1 MPTFEASASELM
13 KRLLPLLIAALV
25 TPVAASANHQEIEA
39 LLERA
44 TPHKVVYLIWKIGDE
59 IRKVPP
65 LPSAKWSQARGLQ
78 RQTPSAHEKNFTSII
93 FLSTLGAFLVAA
105 QTSLLLS

>member
-65 LPSAKWSQARGLQ
+65 LPSAKWSQVRGCSAKHLQ
-78 RQTPSAHEKNFTSII
+78 LMKKISPP
-93 FLSTLGAFLVAA
+93 
-105 QTSLLLS
+105 